1 MIEKNKMKPAHRI
14 ALKAILEVIFLVGF
28 IVIPTFMGTMFGM
41 SLNDTGI
48 LMGRLFG
55 IAFLFGALVLWL
67 CKNFPWPEAQ
77 KIVIGTVISNVIG
90 FVVSLLATLAGTWNA
105 VGWLTVGLYL
115 VFGLVFAY
123 FLFIKKSV

>member
-1 MIEKNKMKPAHRI
+1 MKLKLWM
-14 ALKAILEVIFLVGF
+14 ALKAIVVVIFAVGF
-28 IVIPTFMGTMFGM
+28 LVIPFFMGSIYGM
-41 SLNDTGI
+41 SFDDVGA

-55 IAFLFGALVLWL
+55 MAFLFEAVILWL
-67 CKNFPWPEAQ
+67 SKNFPWPEAQ
-77 KIVIGTVISNVIG
+77 KIVIATVISNVIG

>member
-1 MIEKNKMKPAHRI
+1 MKLKLWM
-14 ALKAILEVIFLVGF
+14 ALKAIVVVIFAVGF
-28 IVIPTFMGTMFGM
+28 LVIPFFMGSIYGM
-41 SLNDTGI
+41 SFDDVGA

-55 IAFLFGALVLWL
+55 VAFLFEAVILWL
-67 CKNFPWPEAQ
+67 SKNFPWPEAQ